1 MDLKELYRDPTF
13 SGSLSGVK
21 RFYDAVKEQFPAAS
35 RKDVLQSLKAN
46 DTYTLHKPV
55 KKPSVYRRIYT
66 KGIGYLYDI
75 DLVDMSKF
83 KDDNDGYKFLLTA
96 IDTFS
101 KKAWVFKLKNKTAKA
116 ILEVMKPFL
125 EKQRPQKMTFDQ
137 GSEFVNRLFL
147 NLLKKLDIKH
157 YHVYSDRKGAII
169 ERFNRTFKNKMY
181 RYFTSRGSH
190 RYVDILQD
198 LVDGYNSSK
207 HRSIK
212 MRPNDVTKANE
223 HIVRR
228 NLFPKI
234 KKKKIHKRSK
244 IKVGDSVRI
253 TRKRTTFQ
261 RGFDQTYS
269 YEVLKVSEVQDTYPV
284 TYKLVDYKN
293 EPILGSFYKAEVQ
306 LVDKSNDIWHV
317 EEIVNTRKRRGNT
330 EYFVKWVGYPTE
342 ANSWITQQD
351 LFQV

>member
-1 MDLKELYRDPTF
+1 MDLKELYRDPKF

-21 RFYDAVKEQFPAAS
+21 RFYGAVKEQDPSIS
-35 RKDVLQSLKAN
+35 RKEVTKSLTAN
-46 DTYTLHKPV
+46 DAYTLHKPV
-55 KKPSVYRRIYT
+55 RKPPLYRRIYT
-66 KGIGYLYDI
+66 KGIGYLFDI

-101 KKAWVFKLKNKTAKA
+101 KKAWVFKLKNKTAKS
-116 ILEVMKPFL
+116 IFTVMKPFL
-125 EKQRPQKMTFDQ
+125 EKQRPQKLTFDQ
-137 GSEFVNRLFL
+137 GSEFVNQQFL
-147 NLLKKLDIKH
+147 NLLKKLGISH

-190 RYVDILQD
+190 RYVDILED
-198 LVDGYNSSK
+198 LIKGYNSSK

-212 MRPNDVTKANE
+212 MKPVDVTKANE

-234 KKKKIHKRSK
+234 KKEKKHRKSK
-244 IKVGDSVRI
+244 LKVGDSVRI

-269 YEVLKVSEVQDTYPV
+269 YEVFKVAEVQSTYPV

-306 LVDKSNDIWHV
+306 PVDKSSDIWHV
-317 EEIVNTRKRRGNT
+317 EEILSSRKRRGNT
-330 EYFVKWVGYPTE
+330 EYLVKWVGYPAE
-342 ANSWITQQD
+342 ANSWIPQRD
-351 LFQV
+351 LFDV